1 MVERFDIV
9 VLNVVNAPESA
20 GQNSTSAT
28 LNKPVLL
35 VGSRA
40 SIPGEIAS
48 LGMPAHDFLSTP
60 WDAEELLVRCC
71 KLLSPVSISALPV
84 ERDGPA
90 KVVIADDDPAILRL
104 VSTILEKEGF
114 VVVGARDGREAY
126 RILQGDQS
134 FAAAVLD
141 VVMPHIS
148 GPELVRYMKTEK
160 RLMRIPVM
168 MMTAEQ
174 DPKLSSDSFAAG
186 AVVFLPKPFTT
197 AQLQIML
204 QMLIAKAGD

>member
-1 MVERFDIV
+1 MNDSRNVPKDARRIIV
-9 VLNVVNAPESA
+9 
-20 GQNSTSAT
+20 
-28 LNKPVLL
+28 
-35 VGSRA
+35 
-40 SIPGEIAS
+40 
-48 LGMPAHDFLSTP
+48 
-60 WDAEELLVRCC
+60 
-71 KLLSPVSISALPV
+71 
-84 ERDGPA
+84 
-90 KVVIADDDPAILRL
+90 ADDDPAILRL
-104 VSTILEKEGF
+104 VTTILEKEGYN
-114 VVVGARDGREAY
+114 VVTARDGREAY
-126 RILQGDQS
+126 KILQEDTN
-134 FAAAVLD
+134 FTAAVFD

-204 QMLIAKAGD
+204 RMLIGKGLEK